1 MYVLTLRAAIWDYLG
16 RLSDQQKSLIEERIK
31 STGNKL
37 SRQGLQPGYKMAE
50 YGLAPAVG
58 PSRFFPAPWAT

>member
-1 MYVLTLRAAIWDYLG
+1 MRADTLRAAVWDFLG

-31 STGNKL
+31 TAGNKL

-50 YGLAPAVG
+50 YGLAPAVR
-58 PSRFFPAPWAT
+58 PSRY